1 MVPYV
6 TNNAI
11 LQRILNKLHLH
22 MPTNRNNTQKYKKAL
37 YIALKW
43 KTTAY
48 QTVTLVGV
56 YGIF

>member
-1 MVPYV
+1 MFTIKKILMVPYV

-37 YIALKW
+37 YIALK
-43 KTTAY
+43 
-48 QTVTLVGV
+48 
-56 YGIF
+56 